1 MSLGSS
7 PSHAHSIN
15 TCRSL
20 EDSVASAVRTSSPS
34 LPVASTAADAD
45 DAECVAELNRSTS
58 RRARAADR

>member
-45 DAECVAELNRSTS
+45 AECVAELNRSTS